1 MQSNNIKSVEKFDE
15 SNSEGYEDLLDILT
29 VSNEQI
35 FFDSANNNNIAS
47 IKIDS
52 SFRDLNQEI
61 KKICDLHNLPAIA
74 CRAKNN
80 NPNYL
85 SIIHSNKNFR
95 DIFHVEQAD
104 LINKSYDF
112 LFEDLD
118 LDYSSADQVEYT
130 QLIKMVKNFKEHDAI
145 ITLYDFNNPR
155 QKVRFK
161 IAFLPQFIGETKE
174 NYAVFIFEKIDFNH
188 HLFIDNSLKNK
199 SVTLLHNLERS
210 LRNERLLREISSL
223 IISDLS
229 IDKIAS
235 SIAKN
240 LCNHLKIERCI
251 IHDFQETRINFIVEY
266 ANNFSKEIIKN
277 KDNNCKSQEIIEFIT
292 FQNNFNQRY
301 ADKDKKNAITI
312 IDDAQVD
319 QNCQS
324 MYQFFSKY
332 SITNQVCLTMIVEEK
347 IIGNI
352 ILQQSDKRT
361 WLEDEIEMLET
372 IANQL
377 TTGIARFYSLKKAN
391 TTNQALLEKSR
402 QLQESL
408 HKEQEM
414 RKMQNEFIALVSHEF
429 KTPLQI
435 IDSTRENIV
444 RKIKNLN
451 INDESVDKGF
461 ERIKLGVQ
469 RMNGLINSTLN
480 LAKLESQEGILKV
493 NIQKINFKKTLEENI
508 EKCRNV
514 ANSRKILINLNFDG
528 HADEMQSDPLLIDHI
543 LNNVISNAV
552 KFSLDNSVVDIF
564 VKVNQQNLEIKVR
577 DHGIGI
583 AKSDIENIGQKFFR
597 ASNSIS
603 VAGTGI
609 GIYLAKNFIN
619 LLNGSFSI
627 QSKENVGTEVSII
640 LPMNF

>member
-1 MQSNNIKSVEKFDE
+1 MQ
-15 SNSEGYEDLLDILT
+15 
-29 VSNEQI
+29 
-35 FFDSANNNNIAS
+35 NNNIESFTKREDLGDTGSDGLLEISSLADQ
-47 IKIDS
+47 KISLNSEDS
-52 SFRDLNQEI
+52 SVIIESDCRDFNQEI
-61 KKICDLHNLPAIA
+61 KKICDLHNLPSIA

-95 DIFHVEQAD
+95 DIFHIEQAD

-112 LFEDLD
+112 LFEDVD

-130 QLIKMVKNFKEHDAI
+130 KLIKMVKDFKEHDAI

-155 QKVRFK
+155 QKIRFK

-174 NYAVFIFEKIDFNH
+174 KYAVFIFEKIDFNH
-188 HLFIDNSLKNK
+188 QSLVDNSSKNK
-199 SVTLLHNLERS
+199 SVILLKNLERS

-251 IHDFQETRINFIVEY
+251 IHDFQETKINFIVEY
-266 ANNFSKEIIKN
+266 ANKF
-277 KDNNCKSQEIIEFIT
+277 SQEIIKSKDNNYNSQEIVDFIT
-292 FQNNFNQRY
+292 FQNNFYLRY
-301 ADKDKKNAITI
+301 ANKDKKNAITI
-312 IDDAQVD
+312 IDDAQID
-319 QNCQS
+319 QNCQA
-324 MYQFFSKY
+324 MHQFFSKY
-332 SITNQVCLTMIVEEK
+332 SITNQVCLTMIVEQK

-372 IANQL
+372 IANQF
-377 TTGIARFYSLKKAN
+377 TTAVARYYSLQKVY
-391 TTNQALLEKSR
+391 TTNQALIEKSQ
-402 QLQESL
+402 QLQDSL
-408 HKEQEM
+408 QKEKEL

-435 IDSTRENIV
+435 IDGTRENIV
-444 RKIKNLN
+444 RKFKNLN
-451 INDESVDKGF
+451 LADESIEKGF
-461 ERIKLGVQ
+461 ERIKSGVA

-480 LAKLESQEGILKV
+480 LAKMESQEGKIKV

-508 EKCRNV
+508 EKSRNI
-514 ANSRKILINLNFDG
+514 ANQRNIVINLNYDCDVSEIF
-528 HADEMQSDPLLIDHI
+528 SDSLLIEHI
-543 LNNVISNAV
+543 LNNLISNAV
-552 KFSLDNSVVDIF
+552 KYSLNNSQVNIFIKKINDNI
-564 VKVNQQNLEIKVR
+564 EIRVCDK
-577 DHGIGI
+577 GIGI
-583 AKSDIENIGQKFFR
+583 AQFDLENIGQKFFR
-597 ASNSIS
+597 ASNSIA

-609 GIYLAKNFIN
+609 GIYLTKNFIN
-619 LLNGSFSI
+619 LLQGSFVI
-627 QSKENVGTEVSII
+627 KSKENVGTEVAITLPINSQI
-640 LPMNF
+640 L

>member
-1 MQSNNIKSVEKFDE
+1 MQNNNIESVGKVKESNNKDS
-15 SNSEGYEDLLDILT
+15 EDLLDIAAI
-29 VSNEQI
+29 SDQQI
-35 FFDSANNNNIAS
+35 FSDIENNNAS
-47 IKIDS
+47 SVIIDS
-52 SFRDLNQEI
+52 TCRDFNQEI
-61 KKICDLHNLPAIA
+61 KKICDLHNLPSIA

-95 DIFHVEQAD
+95 DIFHIEQAD

-112 LFEDLD
+112 LFEDVD

-130 QLIKMVKNFKEHDAI
+130 QLIKMVKDFKEHDAI

-155 QKVRFK
+155 QKIRFK
-161 IAFLPQFIGETKE
+161 IAFLPQFIGETTEK
-174 NYAVFIFEKIDFNH
+174 YAIFIFEKIDFNH
-188 HLFIDNSLKNK
+188 QSVIDNSSKNK
-199 SVTLLHNLERS
+199 SVILLKNLERS

-251 IHDFQETRINFIVEY
+251 IHDFQETKINFIVEY
-266 ANNFSKEIIKN
+266 ANKF
-277 KDNNCKSQEIIEFIT
+277 SQEIIKSKDDNYSSQEIVDFIA
-292 FQNNFNQRY
+292 FQNNFYQRY
-301 ADKDKKNAITI
+301 ANKDKKNAITI

-319 QNCQS
+319 QNCQV
-324 MYQFFSKY
+324 MHQFFSKY
-332 SITNQVCLTMIVEEK
+332 SITNQVCLTMVVEQK

-372 IANQL
+372 IANQF
-377 TTGIARFYSLKKAN
+377 TTAIARFYSLQKVY

-408 HKEQEM
+408 RKEQEM

-480 LAKLESQEGILKV
+480 LAKLESQEGKLKV

-508 EKCRNV
+508 EKSRNI
-514 ANSRKILINLNFDG
+514 ANSRNILINLNFDG
-528 HADEMQSDPLLIDHI
+528 QADDIQSDPLLIEHI

-552 KFSLDNSVVDIF
+552 KYSLDNSVVDIF

-597 ASNSIS
+597 ASNSMS

-609 GIYLAKNFIN
+609 GIYLTKNFVN
-619 LLNGSFSI
+619 LLNGSFSL

-640 LPMNF
+640 LPMIS